1 MWVSERDA
9 AAIYAKAATKWYGPR
24 ARSVALATIQKLS
37 RRGDVKGVKAWRQV
51 CEELYSL
58 KQPSVSQGS
67 VPSPSICWPPCASSQ
82 IGTAAVA
89 VEH

>member
-37 RRGDVKGVKAWRQV
+37 RRGDVKGVNAWRLV

-58 KQPSVSQGS
+58 KQPSVSQDS
-67 VPSPSICWPPCASSQ
+67 VPSHLLRCPARANITKVPARFSR
-82 IGTAAVA
+82 
-89 VEH
+89 